1 MPTCPSCGGAT
12 DEVPP
17 GRDSCPRCGG
27 NLATP
32 ADDFIASWIMPP
44 GPPEPRRAEDVE
56 CRTCGYS
63 GEMSTLDDQLLCP
76 ACGAWNSIS
85 QLEDAPAETP
95 VEDAPRVAQ
104 VFDCPTCGRAIEVQ
118 HVEAGKSVICTSCNS
133 FLGCLKKRE
142 NRPWWL
148 RGLLKGI

>member
-1 MPTCPSCGGAT
+1 MPPCSSCGEAA
-12 DEVPP
+12 DEASP

-27 NLATP
+27 NLARS
-32 ADDFIASWIMPP
+32 ADDFIASWVMPP
-44 GPPEPRRAEDVE
+44 DPPEPQRAEDVE

-63 GEMSTLDDQLLCP
+63 GEMGTVDDHLVCP
-76 ACGAWNSIS
+76 ACGAWNSIPRV
-85 QLEDAPAETP
+85 EDTPAEAP

-104 VFDCPTCGRAIEVQ
+104 VVECPTCGRAIEV
-118 HVEAGKSVICTSCNS
+118 HDVEAGKSVICTLCNS
-133 FLGCLKKRE
+133 FLGCLKKKE